1 MKTTTHDYSEGDAF
15 LGAIDSRLR
24 RGPRKQSWL
33 RIILATVGVLA
44 LCGVLYIFS
53 KIPSHHEPE
62 KELKSSQKIMEDK
75 HSKDPFAI
83 KHKDLYK
90 PIYEV
95 HKCDCDMCKKWNYQG
110 GVLDNRHPRKVDI
123 VQGCKSHRMEWHQ
136 VTSSST
142 GHVLPGP
149 GGRFQKPGV
158 ICDICDEDYKHIGRT
173 LWKEKHQVLHS
184 WTCHLC
190 EWKDPDAVRKVFNSD
205 TKEWEEHPVINHG
218 VDICSECAR
227 KAPEELQKFREFG
240 PEGKLIHE
248 HHKDTASI
256 VGQMRRRVK
265 DEL

>member
-1 MKTTTHDYSEGDAF
+1 MKTTTRDSEGDAF
-15 LGAIDSRLR
+15 LGAIDARLR
-24 RGPRKQSWL
+24 RGPTKLKRSWL
-33 RIILATVGVLA
+33 RIILVTVGLLA
-44 LCGVLYIFS
+44 ICGVLYIFS
-53 KIPSHHEPE
+53 KIPAHHEP
-62 KELKSSQKIMEDK
+62 KKALKSSEAIVKDNQKE
-75 HSKDPFAI
+75 FAI
-83 KHKDLYK
+83 QHKHLYT
-90 PIYEV
+90 PIFKV
-95 HKCDCDMCKKWNYQG
+95 HKCNCEMCKKWDYKGNR
-110 GVLDNRHPRKVDI
+110 LDHKHPRKVGL

-158 ICDICDEDYKHIGRT
+158 ICDICDVDYKHIGRK
-173 LWKEKHQVLHS
+173 LWKEKHEVLHS

-190 EWKDPDAVRKVFNSD
+190 EWKDPDAVRKVWNPD
-205 TKEWEEHPVINHG
+205 TKEFDVHPVINHG

-256 VGQMRRRVK
+256 VGEMRERIK
-265 DEL
+265 QEL